1 MLSLHHNNK
10 TKGENTM
17 RETFMADNA
26 SAKAM
31 NKIMFF
37 MANCG
42 YDEVKKLCHT
52 AFDNNLAEHIFNKY
66 LEKCEY
72 SGRPFFDLYFDVD
85 SDCKRKI
92 CNYITTNYHSEGQLK
107 EVYPTSEQRATEFAQ
122 IIDDNI
128 NISPRTDTPIVDY
141 CTGGRMH
148 RYTQNEFF
156 KLIIKLIKGWAEK
169 CDSGN
174 YDGRNEYACKLSKK
188 LAEVIDDFILE

>member
-1 MLSLHHNNK
+1 
-10 TKGENTM
+10 M

-26 SAKAM
+26 SAKSM

-42 YDEVKKLCHT
+42 YDEVKKLCYT
-52 AFDNNLAEHIFNKY
+52 AFDNNLAAHIFNKY

-72 SGRPFFDLYFDVD
+72 SGRPFFELYFDVD

-92 CNYITTNYHSEGQLK
+92 CNYITKNYHSEGQLK

-156 KLIIKLIKGWAEK
+156 KLIIKLIKGWADA
-169 CDSGN
+169 CDKGWW
-174 YDGRNEYACKLSKK
+174 DGRNEYACKLSKK

>member
-1 MLSLHHNNK
+1 
-10 TKGENTM
+10 M

-31 NKIMFF
+31 NKVMFF

-42 YDEVKKLCHT
+42 YDEVKKLCYK

-72 SGRPFFDLYFDVD
+72 SGRPFFELYFDVD

-92 CNYITTNYHSEGQLK
+92 CNYITKNYHSEGQLK

-128 NISPRTDTPIVDY
+128 NVSPRTDTPIVDY

-156 KLIIKLIKGWAEK
+156 KLIIKLIKGWADK
-169 CDSGN
+169 CDKGE

-188 LAEVIDDFILE
+188 LAEIIDDFILE